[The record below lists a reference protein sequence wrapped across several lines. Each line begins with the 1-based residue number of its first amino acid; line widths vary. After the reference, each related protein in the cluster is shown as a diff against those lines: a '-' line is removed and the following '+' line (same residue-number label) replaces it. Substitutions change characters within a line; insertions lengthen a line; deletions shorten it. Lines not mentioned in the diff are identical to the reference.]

1 MHTLTA
7 RRQFTRWLALF
18 ALLGGAPPAA
28 LAESLEEPPLDAG
41 TDDDVTRYAFDD
53 DLVRGGVPGPGG
65 EVLHV
70 RRRRDRESLIRIRDQ
85 FIPELLK
92 SAEDL

>member
-1 MHTLTA
+1 MHTSRA
-7 RRQFTRWLALF
+7 RQLTRWLALF
-18 ALLGGAPPAA
+18 SVLAATPSAA
-28 LAESLEEPPLDAG
+28 LAESLVEEEPA
-41 TDDDVTRYAFDD
+41 DDGKEGDVTRYAFDD
-53 DLVRGGVPGPGG
+53 DLVRGGAPAPDG